1 MLETRISKQKVR
13 KSCFGVQVWRRE
25 VPVDV
30 FAATEA
36 DRYVAE
42 GLGAFCDPLVD
53 VLDEFEQQLQ
63 LNKQRL
69 LTSINKMQNA
79 HAEYERQRQIDH
91 QFVL

>member
-1 MLETRISKQKVR
+1 MHSEYPGGLLL
-13 KSCFGVQVWRRE
+13 QVWRRE

-30 FAATEA
+30 FADTEA

-42 GLGAFCDPLVD
+42 GLDAFCDPLVD

-69 LTSINKMQNA
+69 VTSIEKMQRA
-79 HAEYERQRQIDH
+79 HADYEQRRQINH